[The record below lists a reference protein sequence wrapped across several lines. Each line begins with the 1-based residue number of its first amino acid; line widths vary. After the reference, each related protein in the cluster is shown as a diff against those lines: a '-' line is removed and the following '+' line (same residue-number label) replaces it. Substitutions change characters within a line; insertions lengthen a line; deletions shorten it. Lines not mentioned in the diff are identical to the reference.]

1 MKMVSF
7 IFPVSVYFLVLIYHF
22 PQIYHIIT
30 ANTRYISHIF
40 TVFITLHNL
49 KPFSF
54 MHYTQ
59 NSRKQ

>member
-7 IFPVSVYFLVLIYHF
+7 IFLVFVYFLVLTYHF
-22 PQIYHIIT
+22 PQIYHIIL

-40 TVFITLHNL
+40 LLFMTLHNL
-49 KPFSF
+49 KSFSF

-59 NSRKQ
+59 NFRK